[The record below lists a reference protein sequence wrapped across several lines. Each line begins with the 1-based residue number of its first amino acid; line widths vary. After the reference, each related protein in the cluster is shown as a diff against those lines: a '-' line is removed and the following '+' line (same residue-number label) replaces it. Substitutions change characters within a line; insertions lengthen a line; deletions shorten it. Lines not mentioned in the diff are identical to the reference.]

1 MSFGLFTPYI
11 LPTLTWPDHLPHPV
25 CGRSPKPPRNSGL
38 ISAAPIWLAHF
49 ASFWVDADDHKAR
62 LAKGQK
68 SIRRETAGT
77 TGVGFRNLATQCAGF
92 VELHGTGP
100 CSVNF
105 SSAHKL
111 HFTAILKGWVTD
123 GACGRY
129 VHKSCYQIMGLPC
142 MPPEYALKIYSRIY
156 IYSHGPAIL

>member
-1 MSFGLFTPYI
+1 MDT
-11 LPTLTWPDHLPHPV
+11 DHY
-25 CGRSPKPPRNSGL
+25 K
-38 ISAAPIWLAHF
+38 
-49 ASFWVDADDHKAR
+49 AS

-111 HFTAILKGWVTD
+111 HFTAILKVI
-123 GACGRY
+123 C
-129 VHKSCYQIMGLPC
+129 V
-142 MPPEYALKIYSRIY
+142 
-156 IYSHGPAIL
+156 

>member
-1 MSFGLFTPYI
+1 MQTI
-11 LPTLTWPDHLPHPV
+11 T
-25 CGRSPKPPRNSGL
+25 
-38 ISAAPIWLAHF
+38 
-49 ASFWVDADDHKAR
+49 KAC

-111 HFTAILKGWVTD
+111 HFIAMLKEGREGTD
-123 GACGRY
+123 AACGRF
-129 VHKSCYQIMGLPC
+129 VHKSCYQIIGLLG
-142 MPPEYALKIYSRIY
+142 MPPEHALKVYS
-156 IYSHGPAIL
+156 

>member
-1 MSFGLFTPYI
+1 MSFGLLTPYM
-11 LPTLTWPDHLPHPV
+11 PPFVWCNHLLCAACLA
-25 CGRSPKPPRNSGL
+25 CGMSPKPPRNSGVV
-38 ISAAPIWLAHF
+38 SAASIWLAHF
-49 ASFWVDADDHKAR
+49 ASFWVDVDHHKAC

-77 TGVGFRNLATQCAGF
+77 TGVGFRNVATQCAGF

-111 HFTAILKGWVTD
+111 HFTVILKGWVTD
-123 GACGRY
+123 AACGRY
-129 VHKSCYQIMGLPC
+129 VHKSCYQIIGLPC
-142 MPPEYALKIYSRIY
+142 MPPEHALKVYS
-156 IYSHGPAIL
+156 